1 MKNLTKI
8 RKTPGHREA
17 VHGAVQRLHGTGNA
31 GLPGALWRAGT
42 GTDYRGPGEDRH
54 GGLED
59 QHALEGEGGREGK
72 EELIIG
78 GLGKIDTEDWKT
90 NTRLKVRNT
99 YLSILLKSI
108 QWWWRKNYDLDT
120 FRAHLRTR
128 GEQWKID
135 TEDWRTNTRLKVRK
149 SRGREGKEKQW
160 KIDTEELI

>member
-1 MKNLTKI
+1 MFQIKSKSPDKWRIWQKFEKPQGIEKQFMALSKGFTELVMQDFLA
-8 RKTPGHREA
+8 PFDERE
-17 VHGAVQRLHGTGNA
+17 L
-31 GLPGALWRAGT
+31 
-42 GTDYRGPGEDRH
+42 
-54 GGLED
+54 
-59 QHALEGEGGREGK
+59 
-72 EELIIG
+72 ELIIG